1 MLVQVNKEDGMKKWN
16 DYDKINDLSEEIN
29 GAKKKKK
36 TLLDAAIDV
45 SIFNSTK
52 NF

>member
-1 MLVQVNKEDGMKKWN
+1 MTYHNK
-16 DYDKINDLSEEIN
+16 LTTQ
-29 GAKKKKK
+29 KKKKS
-36 TLLDAAIDV
+36 LLDAAIDV

>member
-1 MLVQVNKEDGMKKWN
+1 MTYQKKLTA
-16 DYDKINDLSEEIN
+16 K
-29 GAKKKKK
+29 KKKKK

>member
-1 MLVQVNKEDGMKKWN
+1 MTYQKK
-16 DYDKINDLSEEIN
+16 LT
-29 GAKKKKK
+29 AQKKKKG
-36 TLLDAAIDV
+36 LLDAAIDV